1 MKPAT
6 KVVGIGCLSIVGLF
20 ALLMIGYGIH
30 RALETPAERAAED
43 KKIADADAAR
53 QKERDKKE
61 ADARAAEELE
71 KEKVRRARQENG
83 RPATEELVHKLT
95 LLRRQLPRLKDLVEK
110 PCPASMKGEQITYLP
125 ADYIFISQFGE
136 AGFQPQE
143 NLDPHMWYRAVVLD
157 QAQKALTAGKTPAD
171 WDTPTLAS
179 VSATFD
185 SESYIVVFLSL
196 SESWPKLMGDNK
208 SFVSGYFRGW
218 EILVDAKKLEPQCQT
233 LFEATNSAKVTDH
246 YLALGPHDDEHSI
259 KIGANMGKAIADDFT
274 NNFWS
279 AANEAIGRMRKKGE
293 TP

>member
-20 ALLMIGYGIH
+20 ALLMIAYGIH

-71 KEKVRRARQENG
+71 KEKVRRAQQENG
-83 RPATEELVHKLT
+83 RPAAEDLVRKLT
-95 LLRRQLPRLKDLVEK
+95 LLRRQLPRVKDLVEM
-110 PCPASMKGEQITYLP
+110 PCPASMKGEQVTYLP
-125 ADYIFISQFGE
+125 ADFTFVSQFAE
-136 AGFQPQE
+136 TGFHQLE
-143 NLDPHMWYRAVVLD
+143 DPYSNIWYRAVVLD
-157 QAQKALTAGKTPAD
+157 QAEKALTAGKTPSD

-185 SESYIVVFLSL
+185 SESYIVVFLPL
-196 SESWPKLMGDNK
+196 SQSWPKLVSDNK
-208 SFVSGYFRGW
+208 TFISGYFRGW
-218 EILVDAKKLEPQCQT
+218 EILVDAKKLEPRCQT
-233 LFEATNSAKVTDH
+233 LFEANSSEKVTKH

-259 KIGANMGKAIADDFT
+259 KIGADIGKAVADDFT
-274 NNFWS
+274 TNFWA
-279 AANEAIGRMRKKGE
+279 AANAAIDRMRKKGE